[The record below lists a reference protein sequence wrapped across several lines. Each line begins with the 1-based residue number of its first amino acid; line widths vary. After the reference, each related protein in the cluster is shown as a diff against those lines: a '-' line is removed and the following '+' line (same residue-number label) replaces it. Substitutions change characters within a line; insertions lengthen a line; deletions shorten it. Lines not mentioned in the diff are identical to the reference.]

1 MRRLAFIKNSDL
13 LDTLPHE
20 MHGVVLTC
28 LIELTENPK
37 TMSHFMTWRSSKVEV
52 GQPPVTLAG
61 LLIKLWKDEEKRIG
75 CQRGPRGELSN
86 FCYPMAGT
94 AQIQGESISYVPS
107 KNISFSATK
116 DLKQPSPALSEIGDN
131 CRVKIY
137 CLMWR
142 IGFNDQLPGVDTEDY
157 VTLALIEKYYDF
169 KVSEVWNEIINELEH
184 DNIKLIG
191 KTLHFYLI
199 RPLYDLIMTLF

>member
-1 MRRLAFIKNSDL
+1 MRRWATKQLFLDL

-86 FCYPMAGT
+86 ICYPMAGT
-94 AQIQGESISYVPS
+94 SQIQGTIICSLENDTKLSHFSNKRS
-107 KNISFSATK
+107 KTAKS
-116 DLKQPSPALSEIGDN
+116 
-131 CRVKIY
+131 C
-137 CLMWR
+137 
-142 IGFNDQLPGVDTEDY
+142 TE
-157 VTLALIEKYYDF
+157 
-169 KVSEVWNEIINELEH
+169 
-184 DNIKLIG
+184 
-191 KTLHFYLI
+191 
-199 RPLYDLIMTLF
+199 